1 MLLADGKLGSTC
13 LERVDK
19 LLPKND
25 KERKPTELTP
35 YVASRR

>member
-1 MLLADGKLGSTC
+1 
-13 LERVDK
+13 VDK

-25 KERKPTELTP
+25 KERKPTGFTP